1 MTSKRAGQYFLSNWS
16 WPFFFK
22 YRRKRLSRYLR
33 VVRLPPQDS
42 ERSGEARREITAR
55 KSPISS
61 TNHQW
66 GMKNPSLIEVS
77 LYSAE

>member
-33 VVRLPPQDS
+33 AVRLPLQDS
-42 ERSGEARREITAR
+42 ERSGEVRWEITAR
-55 KSPISS
+55 KSPI
-61 TNHQW
+61 
-66 GMKNPSLIEVS
+66 GEYFPSVRDEKTLMEV
-77 LYSAE
+77 LFYLAE